1 MDIVFSRIATALGL
15 GARLML
21 SLGSSGICQKQRMCC
36 DGELD
41 GGYVPTIPDSFCAR
55 THAASVHTKDGDFSA
70 ISVKERSCTTP
81 ISLSEQSHIG

>member
-41 GGYVPTIPDSFCAR
+41 GGYVLIAFEPAHMRLLFTQKTVI
-55 THAASVHTKDGDFSA
+55 SA
-70 ISVKERSCTTP
+70 QF
-81 ISLSEQSHIG
+81 L

>member
-1 MDIVFSRIATALGL
+1 MDIVFSRTATALGL

-41 GGYVPTIPDSFCAR
+41 GGYVPTIPDSFEPAHMR
-55 THAASVHTKDGDFSA
+55 LLFTQKTVISA
-70 ISVKERSCTTP
+70 QF
-81 ISLSEQSHIG
+81 L